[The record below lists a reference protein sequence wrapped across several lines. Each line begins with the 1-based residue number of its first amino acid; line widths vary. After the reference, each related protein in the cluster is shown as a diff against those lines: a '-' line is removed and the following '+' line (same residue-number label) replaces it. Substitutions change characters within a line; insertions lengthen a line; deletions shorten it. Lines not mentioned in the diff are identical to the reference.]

1 MADFQNNIQTTLTLD
16 VTEAQQEIIRLNS
29 IASNS
34 TKTLEERLKAKN
46 KVVEIQNNLS
56 KKTLDD
62 LEDEIKLLQGIGA
75 SEKDIEK
82 VKKKLN
88 SERIKATRLAEN
100 NAKAQSKLAQ
110 SYADSTDNM
119 KLLDKGTGGLITK
132 FNLLVANPIVAI
144 MSALVGAFKLVT
156 EALRSTED
164 GAAALNAV
172 TAAIG
177 QIFTNLIT
185 LLSKAL
191 TPVIEFIAKF
201 FTKNLNPVFEKFSGF
216 VDAGKLA
223 LQGFLDFVKLLLT
236 PLRALIATAQ
246 AAAKAIKGDFDGAK
260 QVMSD
265 FKDST
270 VDTAKSMADNFTQ
283 SGQKVV
289 ETVKEIGV
297 AFEEAEEKAGGL
309 LAEAANIELAQNKLN
324 KAKRAQQ
331 LLDAKLN
338 TQAAEALALSKN
350 YEASFEDRIKALDE
364 YGALRA
370 RQNKNE
376 VSILDQEIAL
386 LERRRALGGNTQE
399 DEEAYNQLLI
409 QRENLNATLADR
421 EREFF
426 EQKKTLLA
434 EQKAAEDRIIAEQK
448 KAEADRLKKLEEER
462 KRAAEI
468 AARDYEAQLEIDA
481 LDIERRR
488 AQGEQVL
495 ELELELLE
503 RKREQELSNTELTET
518 ERLAIIERYKMAE
531 ENLIN
536 STLKAK
542 LETDKKA
549 KESAISSAAEAFGIS
564 KEVALAQMLM
574 AAPQAIGHSFKKASE
589 TYPFPLS
596 LAMGAAGATGTVA
609 PIIKSVKEIRETKVK
624 GISGGGSKGG
634 GGGTVNSTPTSVVV
648 TDVSANNAARLGI
661 DPSLSGKSSMEASA
675 NIQGGSSPDIV
686 FSEDK
691 YNSFK
696 EEVSFKED
704 KTTF

>member
-1 MADFQNNIQTTLTLD
+1 MADFQNNIQTTITLD

-29 IASNS
+29 TASDS

-62 LEDEIKLLQGIGA
+62 LEDEIKLLEGLGA
-75 SEKDIEK
+75 SEKEIEK

-88 SERIKATRLAEN
+88 SEKIKATRLSEN

-110 SYADSTDNM
+110 SYADSTDNI

-144 MSALVGAFKLVT
+144 MGALVGVFKLVT
-156 EALRSTED
+156 DALNSTED

-172 TAAIG
+172 TAALG
-177 QIFTNLIT
+177 QVFTNIIT
-185 LLSKAL
+185 LLSKIFL
-191 TPVIEFIAKF
+191 PIIQSLVGL

-223 LQGFLDFVKLLLT
+223 LQGFLDYVKLLLT
-236 PLRALIATAQ
+236 PLRALVATAQ

-265 FKDST
+265 FKDSV
-270 VDTAKSMADNFTQ
+270 VDTAKSMVDNFVQ

-289 ETVKEIGV
+289 ETVKDIGT
-297 AFEEAEEKAGGL
+297 AFKEAEDKAGGL
-309 LAEAANIELAQNKLN
+309 LTEAANIELAQNKLN

-338 TQAAEALALSKN
+338 TQAAEALALTRDQ
-350 YEASFEDRIKALDE
+350 EQAMDDRVAALEE
-364 YGALRA
+364 Y
-370 RQNKNE
+370 
-376 VSILDQEIAL
+376 VSIRRKQFENEKSIMDQEIAL
-386 LERRRALGGNTQE
+386 LERRRDLGGNTRE

-409 QRENLNATLADR
+409 ARENLNAKLADQ
-421 EREFF
+421 ERNFF
-426 EQKKTLLA
+426 NRRKALLA
-434 EQKAAEDRIIAEQK
+434 EQKTAEARIIAEQE
-448 KAEADRLKKLEEER
+448 KAEADRLKRLEEEE
-462 KRAAEI
+462 KLAAEK
-468 AARDYEAQLEIDA
+468 AARDFEAQLEIDA
-481 LDIERRR
+481 LGIERRR

-518 ERLAIIERYKMAE
+518 ERLAILERYKMAE
-531 ENLIN
+531 ESLVN

-542 LETDKKA
+542 LDTDKKA
-549 KESAISSAAEAFGIS
+549 KDSAISAAAEAFGIS
-564 KEVALAQMLM
+564 KQVSLAQMLM

-596 LAMGAAGATGTVA
+596 LAMGAAGAAGTVV
-609 PIIKSVKEIRETKVK
+609 PIMKSIKEIRGTKVK
-624 GISGGGSKGG
+624 GISGGSSGG
-634 GGGTVNSTPTSVVV
+634 GGGGVVNAAPTSVAV
-648 TDVSANNAARLGI
+648 TDMSANNAARLGI

-675 NIQGGSSPDIV
+675 NVQGGSSPDIV

-696 EEVSFKED
+696 EEVSFKES
-704 KTTF
+704 KTSY